1 MDNQLDQPYLT
12 QIDTTLVSIKNRLRK
27 LNHKNPYTNKR
38 ITRRNQRTITQ
49 AQTIENNVKE
59 RLNEESD
66 EEKTAQ
72 YYRILKELAEYIQP
86 DQTIDEQLQ
95 DLHQNKQSLGIM
107 KFDWDVDCQD
117 TFMNQFTLIIA
128 PSKSGK
134 SFLINQLCY
143 EIPHSFDKICFFMGK
158 ASYQNKCPQVLK
170 HVAGLAGIKTQW
182 INTDSEVKP
191 EFSDNLDLCY
201 NNLND
206 DGSSNFIYNDTTYPS
221 IYIFDDLYTKP
232 TDHWVVNFMD
242 TMACMSR
249 HRKTSCFIAF
259 QGFTKLSSKLVDNA
273 TRVFLFYDIIGREDL
288 WRKLKIPPPAN
299 LQQVLGDIQHGLN
312 TRWYYLDDSNLL
324 EYVPYDIISKQQ
336 AINKMKSKLP
346 KAITDQQKR
355 KEVEEKNR
363 QLKELE
369 AELGINKD
377 TTTTQ
382 KSKTYRVVDVKDAV
396 EVKPKDYTQEINTKE
411 FNFIQAPR
419 HTGVRDSYGIAPTD
433 GTANYIAPQSK
444 KGLRSKYGLA

>member
-1 MDNQLDQPYLT
+1 MDDNSEETYVTD
-12 QIDTTLVSIKNRLRK
+12 IDTTLVSIKNRLRK
-27 LNHKNPYTNKR
+27 LNHKNPYTNR
-38 ITRRNQRTITQ
+38 RVTRRNQNTISQ
-49 AQTIENNVKE
+49 AQAIEKNVNE
-59 RLNEESD
+59 RLTDESD

-86 DQTIDEQLQ
+86 NQTIDEQLQ

-117 TFMNQFTLIIA
+117 TFINQFTLIIA

-158 ASYQNKCPQVLK
+158 ASYENKCPQVLK
-170 HVAGLAGIKTQW
+170 HVANLAGIKTQW
-182 INTDSEVKP
+182 INTDSDIKP
-191 EFSDNLDLCY
+191 EFSDNPDLCY
-201 NNLND
+201 DSNNLNN

-221 IYIFDDLYTKP
+221 IYIFDDLYTKQS
-232 TDHWVVNFMD
+232 DHWVVNFMD

-259 QGFTKLSSKLVDNA
+259 QGFTKLSNKLVDNA
-273 TRVFLFYDIIGREDL
+273 TKIFLFYDIIGREDL

-299 LQQVLGDIQHGLN
+299 LQQVLKDIQYGMH
-312 TRWYYLDDSNLL
+312 TRWYYLDDDRLV

-346 KAITDQQKR
+346 KAITDEKKR

-363 QLKELE
+363 KARELE
-369 AELGINKD
+369 EELGINKEGN
-377 TTTTQ
+377 TS
-382 KSKTYRVVDVKDAV
+382 SKKEGRSYRVVDVKDAV
-396 EVKPKDYTQEINTKE
+396 EVKSKEYTQEINTKE
-411 FNFIQAPR
+411 FNFIQK
-419 HTGVRDSYGIAPTD
+419 PTD
-433 GTANYIAPQSK
+433 STANYTSPVRQSK
-444 KGLRSKYGLA
+444 KGLRSKYGLT